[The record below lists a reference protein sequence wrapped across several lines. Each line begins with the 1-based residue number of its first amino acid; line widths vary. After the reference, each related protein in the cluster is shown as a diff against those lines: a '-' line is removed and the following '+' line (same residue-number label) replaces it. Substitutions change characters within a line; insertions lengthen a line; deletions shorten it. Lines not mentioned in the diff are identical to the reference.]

1 MVSLTTLATLSSH
14 PLAFYLSL
22 AGEVGIGLAVVSV
35 AQVVGVTPNDMCPC
49 NGAAVYPV
57 TCATPQ
63 VRSPLRRD

>member
-49 NGAAVYPV
+49 NGSAFI
-57 TCATPQ
+57 Q
-63 VRSPLRRD
+63 